1 MIGIYKIE
9 NLINGK
15 VYIGQ
20 SINIQE
26 RWNEHKLINSR
37 TSKNALKKQK
47 YPLYLAFQK
56 YGLENFSFEV
66 LEECSLEELDTKEQ
80 FYIKKYNSYIDFPN
94 SNGYNLT
101 LGGDGTR
108 KITEEQISNI
118 VKLWDEGKTTG
129 EIMDILQIEK
139 HAIIRYLK
147 LFSSTYSIEESDFRG
162 RINAGI
168 SHRKKVDCYDL
179 WGNFLKT
186 YSSVTEAAEILDLNK
201 QKIINCCKGKAPR
214 VKNYRFTYE
223 KENKGIE
230 FNNIFRDEWTIK
242 ISNNRE
248 YHIFA
253 SLIEAANFIDVSV
266 YTFKKYMNTEKLIK
280 GWKIEG
286 KKY

>member
-9 NLINGK
+9 NLINSK

-20 SINIQE
+20 STDIKE
-26 RWNEHKLINSR
+26 RWANHKRVIFENNKRSEI
-37 TSKNALKKQK
+37 KKR
-47 YPLYLAFQK
+47 YPLYLAFEK
-56 YGLENFSFEV
+56 YGIENFSFEI

-108 KITEEQISNI
+108 KVTEEQILNI
-118 VKLWDEGKTTG
+118 LKLWDEGKTTG
-129 EIMDILQIEK
+129 EIMDILQVEK
-139 HAIIRYLK
+139 HAIIKYLK
-147 LFSSTYSIEESDFRG
+147 LFSSTYSVEESDFRG

-179 WGNFLKT
+179 WGNYLKT
-186 YSSVTEAAEILDLNK
+186 YSSITEASEILDLNK
-201 QKIINCCKGKAPR
+201 QKIINCCKGKSPR
-214 VKNYRFTYE
+214 VKKYRFTYE
-223 KENKGIE
+223 KENKVIE
-230 FNNIFRDEWTIK
+230 FNNIFKDEWTIK
-242 ISNNRE
+242 ISNNKE
-248 YHIFA
+248 HHIFA
-253 SLIEAANFIDVSV
+253 TLIEAANFINASV
-266 YTFKKYMNTEKLIK
+266 YTIKRYMNTEKLIK

>member
-20 SINIQE
+20 SVDIKE
-26 RWNEHKLINSR
+26 RWNDHKRINSR
-37 TSKNALKKQK
+37 TSKEALKKQK
-47 YPLYLAFQK
+47 YPLYLAFEK
-56 YGLENFSFEV
+56 YGLDNFSFEII
-66 LEECSLEELDTKEQ
+66 EECSIEELNEKEQ

-108 KITEEQISNI
+108 KVTEEQILNI
-118 VKLWDEGKTTG
+118 VKLWEEGKTTG
-129 EIMDILQIEK
+129 EIMEALQVEK
-139 HAIIRYLK
+139 HAIIKYLK
-147 LFSSTYSIEESDFRG
+147 LFSPTYSIEESDFRG

-168 SHRKKVDCYDL
+168 SHRKRVDCYDL
-179 WGNFLKT
+179 WGNYLKT
-186 YSSVTEAAEILDLNK
+186 YSSIREAAKILDLNVS
-201 QKIINCCKGKAPR
+201 KIINCCKGKAPR

-223 KENKGIE
+223 KENKEIE
-230 FNNIFRDEWTIK
+230 FNNIFKSEWTIK
-242 ISNNRE
+242 ISNNNE
-248 YHIFA
+248 HHIFT
-253 SLIEAANFIDVSV
+253 SLIEAANFINASV
-266 YTFKKYMNTEKLIK
+266 YTFKKCMNTEKLVN

>member
-20 SINIQE
+20 SVDIKG
-26 RWNEHKLINSR
+26 RWNEHKLVNSR
-37 TSKNALKKQK
+37 ASKDALKRQK
-47 YPLYLAFQK
+47 YPLYLAFEK
-56 YGLENFSFEV
+56 YGLDNFSFEV
-66 LEECSLEELDTKEQ
+66 IEECSVEELNEKEQ

-101 LGGDGTR
+101 LGGDGTQ
-108 KITEEQISNI
+108 KVTKEQISNI

-129 EIMDILQIEK
+129 EIMDILHVEK
-139 HAIIRYLK
+139 HAIIKYLK

-179 WGNFLKT
+179 WGNYLKT
-186 YSSVTEAAEILDLNK
+186 YSSITEASEILDLNK
-201 QKIINCCKGKAPR
+201 QKIINCCKGKSPR

-223 KENKGIE
+223 KENKEIE
-230 FNNIFRDEWTIK
+230 FNNIFKSEWTIK
-242 ISNNRE
+242 ISNNKE

-253 SLIEAANFIDVSV
+253 SLIEAANFINSSV
-266 YTFKKYMNTEKLIK
+266 YTIKRCMNTEKLIN
-280 GWKIEG
+280 GWRIEG